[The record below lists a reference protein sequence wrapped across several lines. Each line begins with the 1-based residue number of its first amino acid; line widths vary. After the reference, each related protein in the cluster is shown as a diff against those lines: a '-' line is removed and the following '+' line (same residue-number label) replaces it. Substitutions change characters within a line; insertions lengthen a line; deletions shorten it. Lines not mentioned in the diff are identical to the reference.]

1 MKDEKRPIIYDDNS
15 TESLFDLDFMIDGKG
30 KGLEL
35 DNISQESLP
44 AEPPKRKRGRP
55 RKNKENNNTE
65 TIVIDAGGAAILDN
79 NHSNQPLPMTQS
91 NEPYLNTYS
100 ETNQMLN
107 SVIAQIDGYSMSIA
121 QDLNT
126 IRASKTLKNKY
137 NYITDLTATGGQL
150 IGNKITAI
158 RELNKTITDSHNL
171 ELKRLKDVTAANAA
185 GETDEKYI
193 MDMYNAFIQT
203 PTGNNYSLGPGPMAL
218 QSANSGLIGVPM
230 QGQLPGDY
238 DITPEQ
244 NRMRLEGNPNI
255 KTVLVLNSTTGER
268 YFDVIDTST
277 GNSVPNMPKPDPMFL
292 EDTIPYPN
300 EGVAR
305 NTNLDI
311 TYPLIIIDGGS
322 LF

>member
-1 MKDEKRPIIYDDNS
+1 MKEEKKPIVYDENNN
-15 TESLFDLDFMIDGKG
+15 ESLFNLDFMIEGKG
-30 KGLEL
+30 NGLEL
-35 DNISQESLP
+35 GDIAQESLP
-44 AEPPKRKRGRP
+44 VETPKKKRGRP
-55 RKNKENNNTE
+55 RKNKDTD
-65 TIVIDAGGAAILDN
+65 TIVIDAGGAAILN
-79 NHSNQPLPMTQS
+79 SNQQLPMTQS
-91 NEPYLNTYS
+91 NEPYLNTYN

-107 SVIAQIDGYSMSIA
+107 SVIAQIDGYSMAIS

-203 PTGNNYSLGPGPMAL
+203 PTGNNYSLGPRPMDL
-218 QSANSGLIGVPM
+218 QSAGSGLIGVPM
-230 QGQLPGDY
+230 QSQLSGDY
-238 DITPEQ
+238 ALTPEQ
-244 NRMRLEGNPNI
+244 NRMRLESNPNI
-255 KTVLVLNSTTGER
+255 KTVLVLNATTGER
-268 YFDVIDTST
+268 YFDVIDVTT
-277 GNSVPNMPKPDPMFL
+277 GNSIPNMPKPDPMFL
-292 EDTIPYPN
+292 EDTVPYPA

-305 NTNLDI
+305 NTNLDV
-311 TYPLIIIDGGS
+311 TYPLVVIDNGS